1 MIVDRDKDNLFGF
14 DMDLDGDKDIIDD
27 ILFTKRVEE
36 DMYGSESD
44 MDIDG
49 DGWGSDSGEMDF

>member
-1 MIVDRDKDNLFGF
+1 MIVDRDKDNLFGI

-27 ILFTKRVEE
+27 ILITKRVEE